1 MIKMK
6 SCPEGK
12 EINPITNRCVI
23 ICKNGRVRDL
33 ETGKCK
39 ASGICPEGKVINP
52 KTGRCIKKMPDNKAI
67 KECPKGQEIN
77 PKTNRCVIICK
88 KGQVRDP
95 ETGKCKA
102 SGICTEGKVINP
114 KTGRCI
120 KKENL
125 DNKDKKK
132 QIIPPTNI
140 PNYSKAS
147 SASSK
152 ASSASSK
159 ASSASS
165 KASSASSKASSASS
179 KASSASSK
187 KYNEG
192 SDIDLYYPDMD
203 DNNFGKKI
211 ARNKEFSIHKIRS
224 FPAIR
229 NIDDFNRVSDELCGK
244 FEISLFQYFIS
255 QYLSHRT
262 PYKSIMLYYG
272 VGVGKTCTAI
282 TLTETILSTKL
293 MDTTEPHIWV
303 IMPQALE
310 ENFNKEIFNYDIK
323 VFKDLF
329 NQCTG
334 DSYVK
339 LLNIHESSFNEKDN
353 KDNVKRLLKKRY
365 EIFTYDSF
373 MKRVNEKYK
382 DNIVEDKV
390 IIIDEAHNIRSTN
403 NKEKGV
409 YSTLKK
415 LLEAGRN
422 NKLILLSAT
431 PMYNEPRDILD
442 LFNLMLINDKRDN
455 ILKEYYKVFNNN
467 NKFKFDDKAKKLIKK
482 LSSNYI
488 SYLKGKN
495 PFTFALKLKASYNS
509 KIKILN
515 VEPTKDPSNNS
526 IPAKEL
532 GWLKY
537 INDDIVISK
546 LGICQKN
553 KIEALKKILN
563 KINYNSVNE
572 IDENELND
580 IGDAGDADET
590 GTDTKE
596 LSQSKSQ
603 NQNMKLLQ
611 PMNIVYDNDIGRV
624 GFNSFFRTI
633 EGTASISVNYSEK
646 YKNALYPTE
655 EYLGKY
661 SGKFLNICDIIR
673 KSEGIVVIYS
683 RFAWAGIIPLAIC
696 LEHLGYSREGTNNIL
711 KNPEIVADKPKYNNV
726 SNPKYCILTSDKKE
740 IMGST
745 TINNLI
751 KKIND
756 DRNINGKDIKV
767 ILITQV
773 ASEGL
778 SFYNAREIHL
788 IEPWYHFNRP
798 DQIIGR
804 GIRNCRHQ
812 KLPFEKRNVTVFMH
826 ASANDD
832 AGMLK
837 TETIDIHALRISTRK
852 YIESKEIDK
861 IISDNSLDCSL
872 MKNINYFPKKIFE
885 MGTVDILTSQGNKI
899 KYELGDDKDLEP
911 SCGLKNDKG
920 DAMTEDKTGYR
931 SDVYKHLLKKAQKAI
946 KNRLVR
952 MIEYDVYYI
961 SYEELI
967 KDIEEDINID
977 EEILIYA
984 INKSIRPVVIIDN
997 YYIEHHRKGIK
1008 LSIINDKSESAMAK
1022 INIKMG
1028 VDGLNDNASVLVDD
1042 KKSEDDIKN
1051 ILKKINIDYT
1061 NIIITTIS
1069 LYFNLDDK
1077 IFKRLTE
1084 YIIVNYDNLGKL
1096 GDDNKAE
1103 LMYVIKC
1110 LDMQGVFIR
1119 KKELPSYNKNNNDY
1133 IGYVN
1138 IYNIENKNNE
1148 DIKNLDISLYNNVE
1162 KRWSE
1167 SLTITEQ
1174 KEFAKYRN
1182 SKITVIPENMELEDM
1197 PWGIIEPQFIKKD
1210 NIIKNTFKIFSTDAV
1225 IGKGKKIGRV
1235 CTFYNKTE
1243 HNNFIKQIEKD
1254 NESKRN
1260 FKDIKE
1266 MLCKHI
1272 ANKLMENKK
1281 LILFPLFKPLN
1292 V

>member
-1 MIKMK
+1 MIKTK
-6 SCPEGK
+6 K
-12 EINPITNRCVI
+12 
-23 ICKNGRVRDL
+23 
-33 ETGKCK
+33 
-39 ASGICPEGKVINP
+39 CPEGKVL
-52 KTGRCIKKMPDNKAI
+52 
-67 KECPKGQEIN
+67 
-77 PKTNRCVIICK
+77 
-88 KGQVRDP
+88 
-95 ETGKCKA
+95 
-102 SGICTEGKVINP
+102 NP

-125 DNKDKKK
+125 EKQTKKTNKSIQVVPVEK
-132 QIIPPTNI
+132 
-140 PNYSKAS
+140 S
-147 SASSK
+147 SS
-152 ASSASSK
+152 
-159 ASSASS
+159 
-165 KASSASSKASSASS
+165 
-179 KASSASSK
+179 SSK
-187 KYNEG
+187 KY
-192 SDIDLYYPDMD
+192 SKDFDLYYPDMD
-203 DNNFGKKI
+203 DEKFEKKI
-211 ARNKEFSIHKIRS
+211 ARNKEFSIHKIRN
-224 FPAIR
+224 FPIIK
-229 NIDDFNRVSDELCGK
+229 NIDDFNKVANELCGK
-244 FEISLFQYFIS
+244 FETTLYQHFIS

-282 TLTETILSTKL
+282 TLTETILSTKT

-323 VFKDLF
+323 IFNNLF

-334 DSYVK
+334 DNYIK
-339 LLNIHESSFNEKDN
+339 LLNINKNTFNEKDN
-353 KDNVKRLLKKRY
+353 KDNIKKLLKKRY

-373 MKRVNEKYK
+373 MKRINEKYK
-382 DNIVEDKV
+382 DNIVVENKV

-403 NKEKGV
+403 NKEKGT

-415 LLEAGRN
+415 ILENGRN
-422 NKLILLSAT
+422 NRLILLSAT

-442 LFNLMLINDKRDN
+442 LFNLMLINDKRDK
-455 ILKEYYKVFNNN
+455 ILKDNYKVFNNN
-467 NKFKFDDKAKKLIKK
+467 NKFKFDDKAKQLIKK

-509 KIKILN
+509 DIKILN
-515 VEPTKDPSNNS
+515 IEPKKDPSNNS

-546 LGICQKN
+546 LGIYQKN
-553 KIEALKKILN
+553 KIESLKKIID
-563 KINYNSVNE
+563 KINYKNIEEN
-572 IDENELND
+572 DENELND
-580 IGDAGDADET
+580 LDDAANL
-590 GTDTKE
+590 GTDTNTKE
-596 LSQSKSQ
+596 SLRSKSP
-603 NQNMKLLQ
+603 NHNMKLLQ
-611 PMNIVYDNDIGRV
+611 PMNIVYDNDIGKV
-624 GFNSFFRTI
+624 GFNTFFRNV
-633 EGTASISVNYSEK
+633 EGTASISVNYNEK

-661 SGKFLNICDIIR
+661 SGKFLNICNIIR
-673 KSEGIVVIYS
+673 KSEGIVVVYS

-711 KNPEIVADKPKYNNV
+711 KNPEIVKDKPKYKDV
-726 SNPKYCILTSDKKE
+726 SNPKYCILTSDKKD

-756 DRNINGKDIKV
+756 DKNINGKDIKV

-826 ASANDD
+826 ASANDE
-832 AGMLK
+832 AKMLN

-861 IISDNSLDCSL
+861 IISSNSLDCSL
-872 MKNINYFPKKIFE
+872 MKNINYFPKKLFE
-885 MGTVDILTSQGNKI
+885 MGKVDILTSQGNKI
-899 KYELGDDKDLEP
+899 KYELGDSEDLEP
-911 SCGLKNDKG
+911 SCGFKDDDIENVGK
-920 DAMTEDKTGYR
+920 EDISGYR
-931 SDVYKHLLKKAQKAI
+931 SDVYKHLLKMAKKAI
-946 KNRLVR
+946 KNKLLQL
-952 MIEYDVYYI
+952 IERDVYYI
-961 SYEELI
+961 SYTDLI
-967 KDIEEDINID
+967 KDIRENIDID
-977 EEILIYA
+977 EEILMYA
-984 INKSIRPVVIIDN
+984 INKSIRPIILIDN
-997 YYIEHHRKGIK
+997 YYIEHHRQGIK
-1008 LSIINDKSESAMAK
+1008 LSIINNDIIPNIVGSMAK
-1022 INIKMG
+1022 IKIKM
-1028 VDGLNDNASVLVDD
+1028 DIDEINDTAVNILD
-1042 KKSEDDIKN
+1042 KKSENDIEN
-1051 ILKKINIDYT
+1051 ILKMINIDYT
-1061 NIIITTIS
+1061 NIINTTIS
-1069 LYFNLDDK
+1069 IYFNLDEK
-1077 IFKRLTE
+1077 KFKRLVE
-1084 YIIVNYDNLGKL
+1084 YIIINYAKL
-1096 GDDNKAE
+1096 GDLENNLKAGLE
-1103 LMYVIKC
+1103 YVIKC
-1110 LDMQGVFIR
+1110 LDSQGVFIR
-1119 KKELPSYNKNNNDY
+1119 KKELPSYNKNNNNDY
-1133 IGYVN
+1133 IGYIN

-1162 KRWSE
+1162 KRWIE

-1182 SKITVIPENMELEDM
+1182 SKISTIPENMELEDM

-1210 NIIKNTFKIFSTDAV
+1210 NIIKNIFKIFSTDAV
-1225 IGKGKKIGRV
+1225 VGKGKKIGRV
-1235 CTFYNKTE
+1235 CSFYNKKE
-1243 HNNFIKQIEKD
+1243 HNNFIKQIEKG
-1254 NESKRN
+1254 NVSERN

-1272 ANKLMENKK
+1272 AHKLMENKK
-1281 LILFPLFKPLN
+1281 LILFPLFK
-1292 V
+1292 

>member
-1 MIKMK
+1 MIKIK

-12 EINPITNRCVI
+12 V
-23 ICKNGRVRDL
+23 L
-33 ETGKCK
+33 
-39 ASGICPEGKVINP
+39 
-52 KTGRCIKKMPDNKAI
+52 
-67 KECPKGQEIN
+67 
-77 PKTNRCVIICK
+77 
-88 KGQVRDP
+88 
-95 ETGKCKA
+95 
-102 SGICTEGKVINP
+102 NP

-125 DNKDKKK
+125 EKQTKKTAPTESAKPVIKECPEGKVLNPKTGRCIKKENLEK
-132 QIIPPTNI
+132 QIKKT
-140 PNYSKAS
+140 KAS
-147 SASSK
+147 MPTKKTEIPKKSS
-152 ASSASSK
+152 S
-159 ASSASS
+159 
-165 KASSASSKASSASS
+165 
-179 KASSASSK
+179 SSK
-187 KYNEG
+187 KKSKSSDY
-192 SDIDLYYPDMD
+192 DIDLYYPDID
-203 DNNFGKKI
+203 DTDFGKKI
-211 ARNKEFSIHKIRS
+211 AKNKEFSIHKIKS

-229 NIDDFNRVSDELCGK
+229 TINDFNKVANELCGK
-244 FEISLFQYFIS
+244 FETTLYQHFIS

-262 PYKSIMLYYG
+262 PYRSIMLYYG

-282 TLTETILSTKL
+282 TLTEMILSTKT

-334 DSYVK
+334 DNYVK
-339 LLNIHESSFNEKDN
+339 LLNINDNSFNEKDN
-353 KDNVKRLLKKRY
+353 KDNIKRLLKKRY

-373 MKRVNEKYK
+373 MKRINEKYK
-382 DNIVEDKV
+382 DNIVENKV

-403 NKEKGV
+403 NKEKGT

-415 LLEAGRN
+415 ILENGRN
-422 NKLILLSAT
+422 NRLILLSAT

-442 LFNLMLINDKRDN
+442 LFNLMLINDKRNN

-467 NKFKFDDKAKKLIKK
+467 NKFKFDDKTKKLIEK

-495 PFTFALKLKASYNS
+495 PFTFALKLKASYNRN
-509 KIKILN
+509 IKILN

-526 IPAKEL
+526 IPTKEL

-553 KIEALKKILN
+553 KIDSLKKIIN
-563 KINYNSVNE
+563 KINYNNILE

-580 IGDAGDADET
+580 IAEDAEGADE
-590 GTDTKE
+590 E
-596 LSQSKSQ
+596 LSQSKPQ
-603 NQNMKLLQ
+603 NHNMKLLQ
-611 PMNIVYDNDIGRV
+611 PMNIVYDNDIGKV
-624 GFNSFFRTI
+624 GFNSFFRNI

-711 KNPEIVADKPKYNNV
+711 KNPDIVKDKPKYKDV

-756 DRNINGKDIKV
+756 DKNINGKDIKV

-832 AGMLK
+832 VVMQK

-861 IISDNSLDCSL
+861 IISNNSLDCSL
-872 MKNINYFPKKIFE
+872 MKNINYFPKNIFE

-899 KYELGDDKDLEP
+899 KYELGDNEELEP
-911 SCGLKNDKG
+911 LCGIKDDIAIVASDDKS
-920 DAMTEDKTGYR
+920 GYR
-931 SDVYKHLLKKAQKAI
+931 SDVYKHLLKKVQKAI
-946 KNRLVR
+946 KNKLLR
-952 MIEYDVYYI
+952 MIEEEIYYI
-961 SYEELI
+961 SYTELI
-967 KDIEEDINID
+967 EDIGADIDID

-997 YYIEHHRKGIK
+997 YYIEHHSNGIK
-1008 LSIINDKSESAMAK
+1008 LSIIGDNVWYNGEGVGAKSTIAK
-1022 INIKMG
+1022 IKIKMDVG
-1028 VDGLNDNASVLVDD
+1028 ELNDDLSVLED
-1042 KKSEDDIKN
+1042 KKSDDEIDN
-1051 ILKKINIDYT
+1051 ILKMINIDYT
-1061 NIIITTIS
+1061 NIISTTIS
-1069 LYFNLDDK
+1069 IYFNLDNMR
-1077 IFKRLTE
+1077 FKRLAE
-1084 YIIVNYDNLGKL
+1084 YIIVNYANLGVVE
-1096 GDDNKAE
+1096 NNRKAE

-1110 LDMQGVFIR
+1110 LDSQGVFIR
-1119 KKELPSYNKNNNDY
+1119 RKELPSYNKNNNNDY
-1133 IGYVN
+1133 IGYIN

-1162 KRWSE
+1162 KIWSE

-1182 SKITVIPENMELEDM
+1182 SKITVIPENMELEEM

-1225 IGKGKKIGRV
+1225 VGKGKKIGRV
-1235 CTFYNKTE
+1235 CTFYNKAE
-1243 HNNFIKQIEKD
+1243 HNNFIKQIEK
-1254 NESKRN
+1254 NNVSVRN

-1272 ANKLMENKK
+1272 AHKLMENKK
-1281 LILFPLFKPLN
+1281 LILFPLFK
-1292 V
+1292 

>member
-1 MIKMK
+1 MIKIK

-12 EINPITNRCVI
+12 V
-23 ICKNGRVRDL
+23 L
-33 ETGKCK
+33 
-39 ASGICPEGKVINP
+39 
-52 KTGRCIKKMPDNKAI
+52 
-67 KECPKGQEIN
+67 
-77 PKTNRCVIICK
+77 
-88 KGQVRDP
+88 
-95 ETGKCKA
+95 
-102 SGICTEGKVINP
+102 NP

-125 DNKDKKK
+125 EKQTKKTAPTESAKPVIKECPEGKVLNPKTGRCIKKENLEK
-132 QIIPPTNI
+132 QTKKAKVSILTKKTEIP
-140 PNYSKAS
+140 KKS
-147 SASSK
+147 SS
-152 ASSASSK
+152 
-159 ASSASS
+159 
-165 KASSASSKASSASS
+165 
-179 KASSASSK
+179 SSK
-187 KYNEG
+187 KKSKSSDY
-192 SDIDLYYPDMD
+192 DIDLYYPDID
-203 DNNFGKKI
+203 DTDFGKKI
-211 ARNKEFSIHKIRS
+211 AKNKEFSIHKIKS

-229 NIDDFNRVSDELCGK
+229 TIDDFNKVANELCGK
-244 FEISLFQYFIS
+244 FETTLYQHFIS

-262 PYKSIMLYYG
+262 PYRSIMLYYG

-282 TLTETILSTKL
+282 TLTEMILSTKT

-310 ENFNKEIFNYDIK
+310 DNFNKEIFNYDIK

-334 DSYVK
+334 DNYVK
-339 LLNIHESSFNEKDN
+339 LLNINDNSFNEKDN
-353 KDNVKRLLKKRY
+353 KDNIKRLLKKRY

-373 MKRVNEKYK
+373 MKRINEKYK
-382 DNIVEDKV
+382 DNIVENKV

-403 NKEKGV
+403 NKEKGT

-415 LLEAGRN
+415 ILENGRN
-422 NKLILLSAT
+422 NRLILLSAT

-442 LFNLMLINDKRDN
+442 LFNLMLINDKRNN

-467 NKFKFDDKAKKLIKK
+467 NKFKFDDKTKKLIVK

-495 PFTFALKLKASYNS
+495 PFTFALKLKASYNRN
-509 KIKILN
+509 IKILN

-526 IPAKEL
+526 IPTKEL

-553 KIEALKKILN
+553 KIDSLKKIIN
-563 KINYNSVNE
+563 KINYNNILE

-580 IGDAGDADET
+580 IAEDAEGADE
-590 GTDTKE
+590 E
-596 LSQSKSQ
+596 LSQSKPP
-603 NQNMKLLQ
+603 NHNMKLLQ
-611 PMNIVYDNDIGRV
+611 PMNIVYDNDIGKV
-624 GFNSFFRTI
+624 GFNSFFRNI

-711 KNPEIVADKPKYNNV
+711 KNPDIVKDKPKYKDV

-756 DRNINGKDIKV
+756 DKNINGKDIKV

-826 ASANDD
+826 ASANNDVV
-832 AGMLK
+832 MQN

-861 IISDNSLDCSL
+861 IISNNSLDCSL
-872 MKNINYFPKKIFE
+872 MKNINYFPKNIFE

-899 KYELGDDKDLEP
+899 KYELGDNEELEP
-911 SCGLKNDKG
+911 LCGIKDDIAIVASDDKS
-920 DAMTEDKTGYR
+920 GYR
-931 SDVYKHLLKKAQKAI
+931 SDVYKHLLKKVQKAI
-946 KNRLVR
+946 KNKLLR
-952 MIEYDVYYI
+952 MIEEEIYYI
-961 SYEELI
+961 SYTELI
-967 KDIEEDINID
+967 EDIGADIDID

-997 YYIEHHRKGIK
+997 YYIEHHSNGIK
-1008 LSIINDKSESAMAK
+1008 LSIIGDNVGYNNGEAVGAKSTIAK
-1022 INIKMG
+1022 IKIKMDVG
-1028 VDGLNDNASVLVDD
+1028 ELNDDLSVLED
-1042 KKSEDDIKN
+1042 KKSDDEIDN
-1051 ILKKINIDYT
+1051 ILKMINIDYT
-1061 NIIITTIS
+1061 NIISTTIS
-1069 LYFNLDDK
+1069 IYFNLDNMR
-1077 IFKRLTE
+1077 FKRLVE
-1084 YIIVNYDNLGKL
+1084 YIIVNYANLGVVE
-1096 GDDNKAE
+1096 NNRKAE

-1110 LDMQGVFIR
+1110 LDTQGVFIR
-1119 KKELPSYNKNNNDY
+1119 KKELPSYNKNNNNDY
-1133 IGYVN
+1133 IGYIN

-1162 KRWSE
+1162 KIWSE

-1182 SKITVIPENMELEDM
+1182 SKITVIPENMELEEM

-1225 IGKGKKIGRV
+1225 VGKGKKIGRV
-1235 CTFYNKTE
+1235 CTFYNKAE
-1243 HNNFIKQIEKD
+1243 HNNFIKQIEK
-1254 NESKRN
+1254 NNVSVRN

-1272 ANKLMENKK
+1272 AHKLMENKK
-1281 LILFPLFKPLN
+1281 LVLFPLFK
-1292 V
+1292 

>member
-1 MIKMK
+1 MIKIK
-6 SCPEGK
+6 S
-12 EINPITNRCVI
+12 
-23 ICKNGRVRDL
+23 
-33 ETGKCK
+33 
-39 ASGICPEGKVINP
+39 CPEGKVINP
-52 KTGRCIKKMPDNKAI
+52 KTGRCIKKETLEKQNKKTKPAEPTETPAKPAI
-67 KECPKGQEIN
+67 KECP
-77 PKTNRCVIICK
+77 
-88 KGQVRDP
+88 
-95 ETGKCKA
+95 
-102 SGICTEGKVINP
+102 EGKVLNP

-125 DNKDKKK
+125 KK
-132 QIIPPTNI
+132 QTKKSVPSAPSVPSVPIVPAKKSSSPSPP
-140 PNYSKAS
+140 S
-147 SASSK
+147 SSPPPLSS
-152 ASSASSK
+152 
-159 ASSASS
+159 
-165 KASSASSKASSASS
+165 
-179 KASSASSK
+179 SSK
-187 KYNEG
+187 KNSKG
-192 SDIDLYYPDMD
+192 SDNDIDLYYPDID
-203 DNNFGKKI
+203 DSDFGKKI

-224 FPAIR
+224 FPTIR
-229 NIDDFNRVSDELCGK
+229 TVDDFNKVANELCGK
-244 FEISLFQYFIS
+244 FETTLYQHFIS

-282 TLTETILSTKL
+282 TLTEMILSTKT

-323 VFKDLF
+323 VFKNLF

-334 DSYVK
+334 DNYVK
-339 LLNIHESSFNEKDN
+339 LLNINESSFNEKDN
-353 KDNVKRLLKKRY
+353 KDNIKRLLKKRY

-373 MKRVNEKYK
+373 MKRINEKYK
-382 DNIVEDKV
+382 DNIVENKV

-403 NKEKGV
+403 NKEKGT

-415 LLEAGRN
+415 ILENGRN
-422 NKLILLSAT
+422 NRLILLSAT

-467 NKFKFDDKAKKLIKK
+467 NKFKFEDKAKKLIKK

-509 KIKILN
+509 NIKILN
-515 VEPTKDPSNNS
+515 AEPTKDPSNNS

-553 KIEALKKILN
+553 KIDALKKIIN
-563 KINYNSVNE
+563 KINYNNIQE

-580 IGDAGDADET
+580 IAEDADGADEAD
-590 GTDTKE
+590 GADGAE
-596 LSQSKSQ
+596 GLSQSKSQ
-603 NQNMKLLQ
+603 NQNMRLLQ
-611 PMNIVYDNDIGRV
+611 PMNIVYDNDIGKV
-624 GFNSFFRTI
+624 GFNSFFRNI
-633 EGTASISVNYSEK
+633 AGTASISVNYSEK

-661 SGKFLNICDIIR
+661 SGKFLNICNIIR

-711 KNPEIVADKPKYNNV
+711 KNPEIVKDKPKYKDV

-756 DRNINGKDIKV
+756 DKNINGKDIKV

-861 IISDNSLDCSL
+861 IISGNSLDCSL
-872 MKNINYFPKKIFE
+872 MKNINYFPKKLFE

-899 KYELGDDKDLEP
+899 KYELGDSEDLEP
-911 SCGLKNDKG
+911 SCGFNDNDNDNDN
-920 DAMTEDKTGYR
+920 DAKLTEDTSGYR
-931 SDVYKHLLKKAQKAI
+931 SDFYKHLLKRAQSAI
-946 KNRLVR
+946 KNKLLK
-952 MIEYDVYYI
+952 MIQDEIYYI
-961 SYEELI
+961 SYKELI
-967 KDIEEDINID
+967 DDIGKDIDID
-977 EEILIYA
+977 EEILIYT
-984 INKSIRPVVIIDN
+984 INKSIRPAVIIDN
-997 YYIEHHRKGIK
+997 YYIEHHSQGIK
-1008 LSIINDKSESAMAK
+1008 LSIIDDIEGSRPGAKATMAK
-1022 INIKMG
+1022 IKIKM
-1028 VDGLNDNASVLVDD
+1028 DIEGLMNDTVASILED
-1042 KKSEDDIKN
+1042 KKSEDDIDN
-1051 ILKKINIDYT
+1051 ILKIINIDFT
-1061 NIIITTIS
+1061 NIISTTIS
-1069 LYFNLDDK
+1069 IYFNLDDK
-1077 IFKRLTE
+1077 RFKRLAE
-1084 YIIVNYDNLGKL
+1084 YIIVNYGKL
-1096 GDDNKAE
+1096 GDLEDNRKTE

-1110 LDMQGVFIR
+1110 LDLQGVFIR
-1119 KKELPSYNKNNNDY
+1119 KKELPSYNKNNNNDY
-1133 IGYVN
+1133 IGYIN

-1148 DIKNLDISLYNNVE
+1148 DIKNLDISLYNNAE
-1162 KRWSE
+1162 KRWIE

-1225 IGKGKKIGRV
+1225 VGKGKKIGRV

-1254 NESKRN
+1254 NVSKRN

-1272 ANKLMENKK
+1272 AHKLMENKK
-1281 LILFPLFKPLN
+1281 LVLFPLFK
-1292 V
+1292 

>member
-1 MIKMK
+1 MIKIK

-12 EINPITNRCVI
+12 V
-23 ICKNGRVRDL
+23 L
-33 ETGKCK
+33 
-39 ASGICPEGKVINP
+39 
-52 KTGRCIKKMPDNKAI
+52 
-67 KECPKGQEIN
+67 
-77 PKTNRCVIICK
+77 
-88 KGQVRDP
+88 
-95 ETGKCKA
+95 
-102 SGICTEGKVINP
+102 NP

-125 DNKDKKK
+125 EKLTKKTAPTEPVKPVIKECPEGKVLNPKTGRCIKKENLEK
-132 QIIPPTNI
+132 QIKKT
-140 PNYSKAS
+140 KAS
-147 SASSK
+147 IPTKKAEISKKSS
-152 ASSASSK
+152 S
-159 ASSASS
+159 
-165 KASSASSKASSASS
+165 
-179 KASSASSK
+179 SSK
-187 KYNEG
+187 KKRKS
-192 SDIDLYYPDMD
+192 SDYDVDLYYPDID
-203 DNNFGKKI
+203 DSDFGKKI
-211 ARNKEFSIHKIRS
+211 ARNKEFSIHKIKS

-229 NIDDFNRVSDELCGK
+229 TIDDFNKVANELCGK
-244 FEISLFQYFIS
+244 FETTLYQHFIS

-262 PYKSIMLYYG
+262 PYRSMMLYYG

-282 TLTETILSTKL
+282 TLTEMILSTKT

-334 DSYVK
+334 DNYVK
-339 LLNIHESSFNEKDN
+339 LLNINENSFNEKDN
-353 KDNVKRLLKKRY
+353 KDNIKRLLKKRY

-373 MKRVNEKYK
+373 MKRINEKYK
-382 DNIVEDKV
+382 DNIVENKV

-403 NKEKGV
+403 NKEKGT

-415 LLEAGRN
+415 ILENGRN
-422 NKLILLSAT
+422 NRLILLSAT

-442 LFNLMLINDKRDN
+442 LFNLMLINDKRNN

-467 NKFKFDDKAKKLIKK
+467 NKFKFDDKTKKLIEK

-495 PFTFALKLKASYNS
+495 PFTFALKLKASYNRN
-509 KIKILN
+509 IKILN

-526 IPAKEL
+526 ISAKEL

-553 KIEALKKILN
+553 KIDSLKKIIN
-563 KINYNSVNE
+563 KINYNNILE

-580 IGDAGDADET
+580 IAEDAE
-590 GTDTKE
+590 GTDEE
-596 LSQSKSQ
+596 LAQSKPP
-603 NQNMKLLQ
+603 NHNMKLLQ
-611 PMNIVYDNDIGRV
+611 PMNIVYDNDIGKV
-624 GFNSFFRTI
+624 GFNSFFRNI

-711 KNPEIVADKPKYNNV
+711 KNPDIVKDKPKYKDV

-756 DRNINGKDIKV
+756 DKNINGKDIKV

-826 ASANDD
+826 ASANNDVV
-832 AGMLK
+832 MQK

-861 IISDNSLDCSL
+861 IISNNSLDCSL
-872 MKNINYFPKKIFE
+872 MKNINYFPKNIFE

-899 KYELGDDKDLEP
+899 KYELGDNEELEP
-911 SCGLKNDKG
+911 LCGIKDDIAIVGTDDKS
-920 DAMTEDKTGYR
+920 GYR
-931 SDVYKHLLKKAQKAI
+931 SDVYKHLLKKVQKAI
-946 KNRLVR
+946 KNKLLR
-952 MIEYDVYYI
+952 MIEEDIYYI
-961 SYEELI
+961 SYTELI
-967 KDIEEDINID
+967 EDIGADIDID

-997 YYIEHHRKGIK
+997 YYIEHHSNGIK
-1008 LSIINDKSESAMAK
+1008 LSIIGDNVGYNNGEGVGTKSTIAK
-1022 INIKMG
+1022 IKIKMDVG
-1028 VDGLNDNASVLVDD
+1028 ELNDDLSVLED
-1042 KKSEDDIKN
+1042 KKSDDEIDN
-1051 ILKKINIDYT
+1051 ILKMINIDYT
-1061 NIIITTIS
+1061 NIISTTIS
-1069 LYFNLDDK
+1069 IYFNLDNMR
-1077 IFKRLTE
+1077 FKRLVE
-1084 YIIVNYDNLGKL
+1084 YIIVNYANLGVIE
-1096 GDDNKAE
+1096 NNRKAE
-1103 LMYVIKC
+1103 LMYIIKC
-1110 LDMQGVFIR
+1110 LDTQGVFIR
-1119 KKELPSYNKNNNDY
+1119 KKELPSYNKNNNNDY
-1133 IGYVN
+1133 IGYIN

-1162 KRWSE
+1162 KIWSE

-1182 SKITVIPENMELEDM
+1182 SKITVMPQNMELEEM

-1225 IGKGKKIGRV
+1225 VGKGKKIGRV
-1235 CTFYNKTE
+1235 CSFYNKAE
-1243 HNNFIKQIEKD
+1243 HNNFIKQIEK
-1254 NESKRN
+1254 NNVSVRN

-1272 ANKLMENKK
+1272 AHKLMENKK
-1281 LILFPLFKPLN
+1281 LVLFPLFK
-1292 V
+1292 

>member
-1 MIKMK
+1 MIKIK

-12 EINPITNRCVI
+12 V
-23 ICKNGRVRDL
+23 L
-33 ETGKCK
+33 
-39 ASGICPEGKVINP
+39 
-52 KTGRCIKKMPDNKAI
+52 
-67 KECPKGQEIN
+67 
-77 PKTNRCVIICK
+77 
-88 KGQVRDP
+88 
-95 ETGKCKA
+95 
-102 SGICTEGKVINP
+102 NP

-125 DNKDKKK
+125 EKQTKTTAKYQEPTGNEITVIKQCPEGKVLNPKTGRCIKKENLEK
-132 QIIPPTNI
+132 QTKKAKARIPTKKVEI
-140 PNYSKAS
+140 PKKS
-147 SASSK
+147 SS
-152 ASSASSK
+152 
-159 ASSASS
+159 
-165 KASSASSKASSASS
+165 
-179 KASSASSK
+179 SSK
-187 KYNEG
+187 KNSKSSDY
-192 SDIDLYYPDMD
+192 DIDLYYPDID
-203 DNNFGKKI
+203 DIDFGNKI
-211 ARNKEFSIHKIRS
+211 AKNKEFSIHKIKS
-224 FPAIR
+224 FPTIR
-229 NIDDFNRVSDELCGK
+229 TVDDFNKVANELCGK
-244 FEISLFQYFIS
+244 FETTLYQHFIS

-262 PYKSIMLYYG
+262 PYRSIMLYYG

-282 TLTETILSTKL
+282 TLTEMILSTKT

-334 DSYVK
+334 DNYVK
-339 LLNIHESSFNEKDN
+339 LLNINENSFNEKDN
-353 KDNVKRLLKKRY
+353 KDNIKRLLKKRY

-373 MKRVNEKYK
+373 MKRINEKYK
-382 DNIVEDKV
+382 DNIVENKV

-403 NKEKGV
+403 NKEKGT

-415 LLEAGRN
+415 ILENGRN

-442 LFNLMLINDKRDN
+442 LFNLMLINDKRNN

-467 NKFKFDDKAKKLIKK
+467 NKFKFDDKAKKLIQK

-526 IPAKEL
+526 IPTKEL

-553 KIEALKKILN
+553 KIDSLKKIIN

-580 IGDAGDADET
+580 IDET
-590 GTDTKE
+590 GDTGDDAIIGTNTKE

-611 PMNIVYDNDIGRV
+611 PMNIVYDNDIGKV
-624 GFNSFFRTI
+624 GFNSFFRNI
-633 EGTASISVNYSEK
+633 EGAASISVNYSEK

-711 KNPEIVADKPKYNNV
+711 KNPDIVKDKPKYKDV

-756 DRNINGKDIKV
+756 DKNINGKDIKV

-832 AGMLK
+832 SGMLK

-861 IISDNSLDCSL
+861 IISNNSLDCSL
-872 MKNINYFPKKIFE
+872 MKNINYFPKNIFE

-899 KYELGDDKDLEP
+899 KYELGDNEDLEP
-911 SCGLKNDKG
+911 SCGLKD
-920 DAMTEDKTGYR
+920 DRTVDKTGYR
-931 SDVYKHLLKKAQKAI
+931 SDVYKHLLKRAQKAI

-952 MIEYDVYYI
+952 MIEEDIYYI

-967 KDIEEDINID
+967 KDIGADIDID

-984 INKSIRPVVIIDN
+984 INKSIRPIVIIDN
-997 YYIEHHRKGIK
+997 YYIEHNGKGIK
-1008 LSIINDKSESAMAK
+1008 LSIINDNNESAMAK
-1022 INIKMG
+1022 IKIKMV
-1028 VDGLNDNASVLVDD
+1028 VDVLNNNASVLVDD

-1061 NIIITTIS
+1061 NIISTTIS

-1084 YIIVNYDNLGKL
+1084 YIIVNYGNLGKL

-1119 KKELPSYNKNNNDY
+1119 KKELPSYNNNNNDY

-1197 PWGIIEPQFIKKD
+1197 PWGIIEPQIIKKE
-1210 NIIKNTFKIFSTDAV
+1210 NIIKNTFKIFSTDV
-1225 IGKGKKIGRV
+1225 VVGKGKKIGRV
-1235 CTFYNKTE
+1235 CTFYNKAE

-1272 ANKLMENKK
+1272 AHKLMENKK
-1281 LILFPLFKPLN
+1281 LILFPLFKPSP
-1292 V
+1292 

>member
-1 MIKMK
+1 MIKIK
-6 SCPEGK
+6 S
-12 EINPITNRCVI
+12 
-23 ICKNGRVRDL
+23 
-33 ETGKCK
+33 
-39 ASGICPEGKVINP
+39 CPEGKVINP
-52 KTGRCIKKMPDNKAI
+52 KTGRCIKKETLEKQNKKTKPAEPTETPAKPAI
-67 KECPKGQEIN
+67 KECP
-77 PKTNRCVIICK
+77 
-88 KGQVRDP
+88 
-95 ETGKCKA
+95 
-102 SGICTEGKVINP
+102 EGKVLNP

-125 DNKDKKK
+125 KK
-132 QIIPPTNI
+132 QTKKSVPSAPSVPSVPIVPAKKSSSPSPP
-140 PNYSKAS
+140 S
-147 SASSK
+147 SSPPPLSS
-152 ASSASSK
+152 
-159 ASSASS
+159 
-165 KASSASSKASSASS
+165 
-179 KASSASSK
+179 SSK
-187 KYNEG
+187 KNSKG
-192 SDIDLYYPDMD
+192 SDNDIDLYYPDID
-203 DNNFGKKI
+203 DSDFGKKI

-224 FPAIR
+224 FPTIR
-229 NIDDFNRVSDELCGK
+229 TVDDFNKVANELCGK
-244 FEISLFQYFIS
+244 FETTLYQHFIS

-282 TLTETILSTKL
+282 TLTEMILSTKT

-323 VFKDLF
+323 VFKNLF

-334 DSYVK
+334 DNYVK
-339 LLNIHESSFNEKDN
+339 LLNINESSFNEKDN
-353 KDNVKRLLKKRY
+353 KDNIKRLLKKRY

-373 MKRVNEKYK
+373 MKRINEKYK
-382 DNIVEDKV
+382 DNIVENKV

-403 NKEKGV
+403 NKEKGT

-415 LLEAGRN
+415 ILENGRN
-422 NKLILLSAT
+422 NRLILLSAT

-467 NKFKFDDKAKKLIKK
+467 NKFKFEDKAKKLIKK

-509 KIKILN
+509 NIKILN
-515 VEPTKDPSNNS
+515 AEPTKDPSNNS

-553 KIEALKKILN
+553 KIDALKKIIN
-563 KINYNSVNE
+563 KINYNNIQE

-580 IGDAGDADET
+580 IAEDADGADEAD
-590 GTDTKE
+590 GADGAE
-596 LSQSKSQ
+596 GLSQSKSQ
-603 NQNMKLLQ
+603 NQNMRLLQ
-611 PMNIVYDNDIGRV
+611 PMNIVYDNDIGKV
-624 GFNSFFRTI
+624 GFNSFFRNI
-633 EGTASISVNYSEK
+633 AGTASISVNYSEK

-661 SGKFLNICDIIR
+661 SGKFLNICNIIR

-711 KNPEIVADKPKYNNV
+711 KNPEIVKDKPKYKDV

-756 DRNINGKDIKV
+756 DKNINGKDIKV

-861 IISDNSLDCSL
+861 IISGNSLDCSL
-872 MKNINYFPKKIFE
+872 MKNINYFPKKLFE

-899 KYELGDDKDLEP
+899 KYELGDSEDLEP
-911 SCGLKNDKG
+911 SCGFNYNDNDNDN
-920 DAMTEDKTGYR
+920 DAKLTEDTSGYR
-931 SDVYKHLLKKAQKAI
+931 SDVYKHLLKRAQSAI
-946 KNRLVR
+946 KNKLLK
-952 MIEYDVYYI
+952 MIQDEIYYI
-961 SYEELI
+961 SYKELI
-967 KDIEEDINID
+967 DDIGKDIDID
-977 EEILIYA
+977 EEILIYT
-984 INKSIRPVVIIDN
+984 INKSIRPAVIIDN
-997 YYIEHHRKGIK
+997 YYIEHHSQGIK
-1008 LSIINDKSESAMAK
+1008 LSIIDDIEGSRPGAKATMAK
-1022 INIKMG
+1022 IKIKM
-1028 VDGLNDNASVLVDD
+1028 DIEGLMNDTVASILED
-1042 KKSEDDIKN
+1042 KKSEDDIDN
-1051 ILKKINIDYT
+1051 ILKIINIDFT
-1061 NIIITTIS
+1061 NIISTTIS
-1069 LYFNLDDK
+1069 IYFNLDDK
-1077 IFKRLTE
+1077 RFKRLAE
-1084 YIIVNYDNLGKL
+1084 YIIVNYGKL
-1096 GDDNKAE
+1096 GDLEDNRKTE

-1110 LDMQGVFIR
+1110 LDLQGVFIR
-1119 KKELPSYNKNNNDY
+1119 KKELPSYNKNNNNDY
-1133 IGYVN
+1133 IGYIN

-1148 DIKNLDISLYNNVE
+1148 DIKNLDISLYNNAE
-1162 KRWSE
+1162 KRWIE

-1225 IGKGKKIGRV
+1225 VGKGKKIGRV
-1235 CTFYNKTE
+1235 CTFYNKAE

-1254 NESKRN
+1254 NVSKRN

-1272 ANKLMENKK
+1272 AHKLMENKK
-1281 LILFPLFKPLN
+1281 LVLFPLFK
-1292 V
+1292 